1 MIKCFKKKLIVLF
14 IVTSFLTHS
23 AYAMDLLR
31 AASEGD
37 VSRVDQLIAART
49 DLGVRGQHGVSPLH
63 CAVYGKNGVV
73 SDKHLE
79 VLRRLLDTGAKVDQE
94 DDEGNTPLFWAR
106 YRPLPFV
113 QMLLAAK
120 ANVRHKN
127 KRGETPLWSIV
138 GSVIDIEV
146 VKALI
151 GAGADVNESGVGG
164 RTPLHLAIGSNRAD
178 IVQVLL
184 DAKAEVNQLDATR
197 FSPLHVAI
205 ACEFADIVQILLN
218 SGAQVN
224 VPDAAGSMPLHWAVD
239 SKIAGIVA
247 AIIAAGAHVNKQSMR
262 GYTPL
267 HRAVMP
273 SIEEYEKQEI
283 VGYEVRKHLIEPLL
297 NAGADTNCQSLKGN
311 TPLHKAAKYCPEAV
325 SILLEHMADPSIRN
339 RKGFTP
345 LDRIKIWEKIGL
357 EGAAEA
363 VQKMS
368 ACWDWQRENE
378 RAIAGILAM
387 AQHARLGDKSP
398 MSLLSQDVLAEI
410 THKAALA
417 ERGIV
422 IRLPERKSFLEMAMA
437 LSNMVFSEADIACML
452 AWATH
457 HRLGAQSPMRLLPG
471 KLLAEIAHQVAVPE
485 RYDFIRLPV
494 ESSFTDLVLYKTYI
508 LNSHK
513 ENMRALT
520 YILSKAHHRRL
531 GSQSPMNV
539 LPKQLLAN
547 IARVTA
553 LYEVGTVDR
562 TGQEESSMQQ
572 SVV

>member
-1 MIKCFKKKLIVLF
+1 
-14 IVTSFLTHS
+14 
-23 AYAMDLLR
+23 MDLLR

-37 VSRVDQLIAART
+37 VSTIDQLIAART
-49 DLGVRGQHGVSPLH
+49 NLGVRDQHGAGPLH
-63 CAVYGKNGVV
+63 YAINGKDGVV
-73 SDKHLE
+73 SAKHLE
-79 VLRRLLDTGAKVDQE
+79 VVRKLLDGGAMVDQAN
-94 DDEGNTPLFWAR
+94 DEGDTPLFWAR
-106 YRPLPFV
+106 YKPLPFV
-113 QMLLAAK
+113 QTLLAAK
-120 ANVRHKN
+120 ANVNYKN
-127 KRGETPLWSIV
+127 KRGETPLSSIV
-138 GSVIDIEV
+138 CSVVDLEV

-151 GAGADVNESGVGG
+151 EAGAEVNESGGG
-164 RTPLHLAIGSNRAD
+164 GWALLHLAIANKRAD

-184 DAKAEVNQLDATR
+184 EAKAAVNQLDATR
-197 FSPLHVAI
+197 SAPLHMAI
-205 ACEFADIVQILLN
+205 SFEFADIAQILIE
-218 SGAQVN
+218 SGADVDR
-224 VPDAAGSMPLHWAVD
+224 PDAAGSTPLHWAVD
-239 SKIAGIVA
+239 AKIAGIVVA
-247 AIIAAGAHVNKQSMR
+247 LIAAGAYVNKQNMR
-262 GYTPL
+262 GYTSL

-273 SIEEYEKQEI
+273 SIEEREKQEL
-283 VGYEVRKHLIEPLL
+283 VEYEIRKHLIEPLL
-297 NAGADTNCQSLKGN
+297 NAGADANCQSLKGN
-311 TPLHKAAKYCPEAV
+311 TPLHKAAKYYPEAV
-325 SILLEHMADPSIRN
+325 SILLEHMADPSIKN
-339 RKGFTP
+339 RKGYTP
-345 LDRIKIWEKIGL
+345 LDSIKIWEIIRLDEGLTPLDIIKI
-357 EGAAEA
+357 EAAAEA

-368 ACWDWQRENE
+368 ACWAWQRENK
-378 RAIAGILAM
+378 RAIADILAI
-387 AQHARLGDKSP
+387 AKHPRLGATSP
-398 MSLLSQDVLAEI
+398 MSLLSRYELAEI
-410 THKAALA
+410 AHKAALA

-513 ENMRALT
+513 ENMRALA

-531 GSQSPMNV
+531 GSQSPMSV